1 MRKVTLNRNFLRA
14 FLQLWAVLNSRL
26 ALWNIISCQNNTML
40 DRIGGR
46 SARLCVL
53 SLLRQAVSFAVSW
66 LK

>member
-14 FLQLWAVLNSRL
+14 FLQLWAVL
-26 ALWNIISCQNNTML
+26 IISCQNNTML